1 MNKNVSMKDIA
12 SALNLSVDGVSKA
25 LRDSHEISEAT
36 KKRVREKAKELGY
49 VKNSLA
55 VSLKTGTSN
64 NVAVFM
70 NGFFNPYFAI
80 FCDKIIR
87 ELADTGYTGMV
98 SAIPGYRL
106 TMESIKTVFS
116 NKCTAVISLTE
127 PDDDVVEALVSN
139 DIPLF
144 LIGIKPK
151 NPNIHYIITDDY
163 NGGKKV
169 GEYFLKHAY
178 RKCIYIT
185 DSPSE
190 TSTRRLHGF
199 YDEVKKDPNT
209 KFYYVPF
216 EMNKNAVDEAAKK
229 IYEKKIQFAF
239 CYSDYVALSLR
250 IELRRKYN
258 INDVM
263 IFGFDNITEFLK
275 IYEPINSVSTDIDNI
290 VKEVVNDLDTCKKDS
305 EAKITLGKIYPVKL
319 AINEE

>member
-1 MNKNVSMKDIA
+1 MTQKAFKSKSLQLLLAFSILSLVSCNNPKTDIP
-12 SALNLSVDGVSKA
+12 S
-25 LRDSHEISEAT
+25 
-36 KKRVREKAKELGY
+36 
-49 VKNSLA
+49 
-55 VSLKTGTSN
+55 
-64 NVAVFM
+64 
-70 NGFFNPYFAI
+70 
-80 FCDKIIR
+80 
-87 ELADTGYTGMV
+87 
-98 SAIPGYRL
+98 
-106 TMESIKTVFS
+106 ESIKESVVEEQPLFQSCLSFS
-116 NKCTAVISLTE
+116 WWHKATDLHCL
-127 PDDDVVEALVSN
+127 PLYRPDDVVEALVSN

-144 LIGIKPK
+144 LIGIKTK

-178 RKCIYIT
+178 RKCIYII
-185 DSPSE
+185 DSPLE

-199 YDEVKKDPNT
+199 YDEVKKDTNT

-216 EMNKNAVDEAAKK
+216 EMNKNAVEEAAKK
-229 IYEKKIQFAF
+229 IHEKKIQFAF

-250 IELRRKYN
+250 IELKRKYN

-290 VKEVVNDLDTCKKDS
+290 VKEVVHDLNTCKKDS

-319 AINEE
+319 AIYEE